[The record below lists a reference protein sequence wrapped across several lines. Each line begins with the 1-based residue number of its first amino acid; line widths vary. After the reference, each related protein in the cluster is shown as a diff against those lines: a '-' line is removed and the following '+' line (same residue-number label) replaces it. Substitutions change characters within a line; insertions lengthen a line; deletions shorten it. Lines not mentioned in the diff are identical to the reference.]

1 MDQRIQL
8 DIDIARG
15 KVRLPRVA
23 LGDLVPGVEG
33 DWWAWVFL
41 PNKHGWARGLKFPIH
56 AGAEEGLRDTLEKL
70 LELHESAP

>member
-1 MDQRIQL
+1 MEI
-8 DIDIARG
+8 DIDTARG
-15 KVRLPRVA
+15 KVRLPRVGA
-23 LGDLVPGVEG
+23 LGDLVPGIEG

-41 PNKHGWARGLKFPIH
+41 PNAAGWVRGLKFPIH